1 MADDQSSKRMK
12 TTSGSSGEEVSS
24 DDVRNEALESEIH
37 ALRYE
42 NARVCKENARL
53 REQLQQLQGN
63 HEALPVSTLAVHV
76 VDLSR
81 LDTSLITQVA
91 SFVGISRELLN
102 LALTCKSFGW
112 QQPLSGLDWS
122 LAEEVARQAVSSGQN
137 DVKDVRI
144 LLQHYVRGETTW
156 LSILHESEHPK
167 LKFELMGRGNVHF
180 SGDRTLVCG
189 TSDVIPGA
197 AIANNYIMESG
208 IHFAEFA
215 IDHGYPNIGIVRPM
229 PNLDPDRFANQGFSF
244 FRRAF
249 YDDFLAARTDEW
261 GDDNVHAC
269 EYYVGNGGVIWTDW
283 EGGGDDEE
291 IEWVGMEDC
300 KTGDTVGMMLNL
312 NEGTLTVYKNSRRL
326 GVMKDG
332 LSGSYC
338 WYVGV
343 LGGSRVTIIRSGVR
357 IDLNAEVLKVFRDL
371 RSESGINVNDVI
383 SRLSQK
389 GFYEEEIRS
398 SIFYFTAAGQI
409 YTTIDE
415 DHYQYAE

>member
-42 NARVCKENARL
+42 NARVCKENDRL

-81 LDTSLITQVA
+81 LDPSLITQVA

-189 TSDVIPGA
+189 TNVIPGA

-244 FRRAF
+244 FHRAL

-261 GDDNVHAC
+261 GGSNVHVC
-269 EYYVGNGGVIWTDW
+269 QYNSLFGRTFWTNWGDESEHGV
-283 EGGGDDEE
+283 
-291 IEWVGMEDC
+291 EWVGMEDC

-389 GFYEEEIRS
+389 GFMRRK
-398 SIFYFTAAGQI
+398 FGVQ
-409 YTTIDE
+409 
-415 DHYQYAE
+415 